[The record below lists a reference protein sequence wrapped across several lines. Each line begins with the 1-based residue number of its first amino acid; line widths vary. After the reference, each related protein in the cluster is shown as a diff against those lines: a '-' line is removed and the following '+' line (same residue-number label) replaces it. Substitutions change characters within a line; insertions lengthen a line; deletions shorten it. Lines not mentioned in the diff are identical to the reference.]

1 MYEYQRRK
9 PIICVISCF
18 CLVVSKG
25 VQFTWDDC
33 FSHMSS
39 LCCLKLRNKLSG
51 YDLRSLI
58 AKQHVLSWV
67 LISHHV
73 SINILIMFIFLP
85 SFLICIYLVLEEA
98 SYHVLNHYKDPTSTS
113 PRILLKINCL
123 NNNTLRLNFI
133 HTNKVKINMLEK
145 INFKVVNEFCFYSCF
160 CFVVFYW
167 MDLKVYFLNEWI
179 VLFPYMQ
186 YYYEFF
192 SSFLSH
198 K

>member
-1 MYEYQRRK
+1 
-9 PIICVISCF
+9 
-18 CLVVSKG
+18 
-25 VQFTWDDC
+25 
-33 FSHMSS
+33 
-39 LCCLKLRNKLSG
+39 
-51 YDLRSLI
+51 
-58 AKQHVLSWV
+58 VLSRV
-67 LISHHV
+67 LISHYV

-113 PRILLKINCL
+113 SRILLKINCL

-133 HTNKVKINMLEK
+133 DTNKVKINMLEK
-145 INFKVVNEFCFYSCF
+145 INFKVVNEFYFYSCF

-179 VLFPYMQ
+179 VLFSYMQ

-192 SSFLSH
+192 SSFLFEYNRKKKH